1 MDMMEIDFLWVY
13 DDSVSY
19 TSSSSGDRKKNK
31 KKKIKD
37 NNKELKRLD
46 LEINSLKKRL
56 NI

>member
-1 MDMMEIDFLWVY
+1 MDMMEIDFLWDY
-13 DDSVSY
+13 DDSVSH
-19 TSSSSGDRKKNK
+19 TSSSGDRKKNK

-46 LEINSLKKRL
+46 LEINSLKKRI